1 MEWSSYGPMVLAV
14 VLFLLV
20 GTIIERRIEGAI
32 RRVLDHRQAQMQ
44 ANQTNQSSDQPTNQS
59 TNQPPNQQDP
69 DDGRNSRTTSA
80 TFTKSAMTSNSSIIR
95 RPIPPIRAGTKSS
108 EPLLKS
114 AFRSKSSTLEFK

>member
-1 MEWSSYGPMVLAV
+1 MLSDTELLKPIRKAHAYYLCLSSSAYKSKTVSV
-14 VLFLLV
+14 
-20 GTIIERRIEGAI
+20 
-32 RRVLDHRQAQMQ
+32 DHRQAQMQ